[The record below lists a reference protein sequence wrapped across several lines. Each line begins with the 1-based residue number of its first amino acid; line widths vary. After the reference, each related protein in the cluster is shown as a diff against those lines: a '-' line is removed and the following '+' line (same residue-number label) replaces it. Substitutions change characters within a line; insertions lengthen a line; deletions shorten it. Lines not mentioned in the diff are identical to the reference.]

1 MLPCLSPVDIKD
13 PRYSYKKYMLV
24 PCGKCVNCK
33 LNYAKMWSIR
43 IMHELKDWDSA
54 CFLTLTYDEEHL
66 PKDGSLDKQDL
77 QKFFKRLRFNL
88 GGRKIKYFACGEYGE
103 QYGRPHYHIIVF
115 GLNGQTELDIIQ
127 KSWLFGFVGC
137 GSVTID
143 SANYVARYTVK
154 GGLTDEECYQ
164 RGIQPQFLV
173 MSRRPGIGANLA
185 NCKDYQTWISNTGFC
200 VSKGLKFP
208 IPRYYKSKLSLELL
222 DKLRKKIVDYIS
234 SKTFDNLDKH
244 NKNYHKL
251 LGTGHIDYVEPV
263 VTEREIESQLW
274 KNSCSR
280 LSLKRGK
287 L

>member
-137 GSVTID
+137 
-143 SANYVARYTVK
+143 
-154 GGLTDEECYQ
+154 
-164 RGIQPQFLV
+164 
-173 MSRRPGIGANLA
+173 
-185 NCKDYQTWISNTGFC
+185 
-200 VSKGLKFP
+200 
-208 IPRYYKSKLSLELL
+208 IPL
-222 DKLRKKIVDYIS
+222 
-234 SKTFDNLDKH
+234 
-244 NKNYHKL
+244 
-251 LGTGHIDYVEPV
+251 
-263 VTEREIESQLW
+263 
-274 KNSCSR
+274 
-280 LSLKRGK
+280 
-287 L
+287 